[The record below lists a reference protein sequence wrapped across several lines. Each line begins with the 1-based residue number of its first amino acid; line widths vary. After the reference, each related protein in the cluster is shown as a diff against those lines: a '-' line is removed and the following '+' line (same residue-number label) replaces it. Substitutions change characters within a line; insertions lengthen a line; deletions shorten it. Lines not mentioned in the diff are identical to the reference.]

1 MFTDVFT
8 KYELNKSLL
17 PFKNQVNE
25 TLIGCLV
32 RLICATLV
40 RKTCFLQ
47 STLLCNQRKDE
58 FHETMIQKRK
68 KNLPLQNLLP
78 KPRLV
83 FSGPKKL
90 VTFEEKYSKV
100 GLLLKL

>member
-1 MFTDVFT
+1 MLLNFFCVFTDVFT

-68 KNLPLQNLLP
+68 K
-78 KPRLV
+78 K
-83 FSGPKKL
+83 SAS
-90 VTFEEKYSKV
+90 SKFIAKTKT
-100 GLLLKL
+100 GFFRAQKTSYF